1 MTMMNTQTPQE
12 SIEPKGDGSEIPI
25 EEEQARRAG
34 MYSVLAALLRD
45 VPGKEV
51 LDFVGELEADAE
63 ASKSELALAL
73 AMLALASRH
82 SSAESLCD
90 EYHALFIGL
99 GRGELV
105 PYGSWYQTG
114 FLMEKPLGLLRADL
128 ARLGFE
134 RADDVHEPEDHI
146 AALCEV
152 MALLIQDQVPLE
164 QQTQFFNSHVGNW
177 AETFFKDLAEAQS
190 SVFYKSVARFGAS
203 FLSLEGRYLSLL
215 D

>member
-1 MTMMNTQTPQE
+1 MNPQMPQE
-12 SIEPKGDGSEIPI
+12 QPDRTLVSTASDPLP
-25 EEEQARRAG
+25 EEQARRAG
-34 MYSVLAALLRD
+34 LYSVLAALLRD
-45 VPGKEV
+45 APAQEV
-51 LDFVGELEADAE
+51 LDFVGQLETEDQH
-63 ASKSELALAL
+63 SELALAL
-73 AMLALASRH
+73 NMLSLAARH
-82 SSAESLCD
+82 SSTASLRD

-134 RADDVHEPEDHI
+134 RAEDVQEPEDHV

-152 MALLIQDQVPLE
+152 MVFLIQDQTPIE
-164 QQTQFFNSHVGNW
+164 QQKQFFDSHLGNW
-177 AETFFKDLAEAQS
+177 AEGFFSDLTGAHSA
-190 SVFYKSVARFGAS
+190 VFYKSVARFGS
-203 FLSLEGRYLSLL
+203 VFLSLESRYLSLL